1 MMIDRSRITA
11 RMLALGAGL
20 MLTACQTGGGGTA
33 QVETAA
39 AGPIDPA
46 GPAAHATDGRQVYP
60 HIGSAAMARRLVE
73 AGKRA
78 FQSENYDAALASY
91 SQAEKLAGPSVDTLN
106 GRAQIWFRQKRT
118 DKSLPLFQQARAKLR
133 DGTDPVLVGAI
144 YTGLGADLMRVGDYA
159 QALEILTHAV
169 GVLDRAGYVAQA
181 TRLRKYLQNI
191 REKAASAP
199 AMPPAG
205 TAHETPE
212 VKKLFRQ
219 GWAAE
224 KQEEHAVAREFYRR
238 ALRINPY
245 SALTATRYGYL
256 LASGAEH
263 GRAREVLHMAVY
275 LARRDGNIP
284 LQASALAAL
293 GRANETAADFA
304 RAADQYGMAVAL
316 YTEAEEKA
324 AVRYWQKHLDR
335 VAEKRDAEKPHSPGR
350 EALQASGVRPSDR
363 LMTEVL
369 LAVDLGTKSAR
380 ARDYPRAIRHF
391 RDAVQMVPEHA
402 MSHYMLGV
410 ALNDQGDIAGAV
422 DALETAASYAIRQLD
437 RKTEAMAF
445 GLLSDLYLGQDRL
458 QRAAASA
465 DFAISIQENGEP
477 TRELG
482 RNYFRLARAYHR
494 GGVPDKARDALQKA
508 VPVLQQLGDQR
519 MLVSVRSM
527 LAAVLFELGD
537 QAAAAPL
544 FQQVLR
550 HAELPL
556 HRQEAFGAHLMLGI
570 IELQGGQRAAACR
583 HLRLGDGV
591 VLRYGPLPGLA
602 DLFAEVETHA
612 QCG

>member
-1 MMIDRSRITA
+1 MNAIASTSEVSALLAAFTRTSTSIISDCLDRLPGARLKPFHRIEGTMA
-11 RMLALGAGL
+11 GIALTVKVPCG
-20 MLTACQTGGGGTA
+20 
-33 QVETAA
+33 
-39 AGPIDPA
+39 DN
-46 GPAAHATDGRQVYP
+46 
-60 HIGSAAMARRLVE
+60 
-73 AGKRA
+73 RA
-78 FQSENYDAALASY
+78 
-91 SQAEKLAGPSVDTLN
+91 
-106 GRAQIWFRQKRT
+106 IH
-118 DKSLPLFQQARAKLR
+118 
-133 DGTDPVLVGAI
+133 
-144 YTGLGADLMRVGDYA
+144 